1 MDETGDALAGVRA
14 LDFTGEL
21 GPYAGKLYVGLGA
34 EVIHLEPIG
43 GDPLRDVGPFY
54 KGVPGKERSLP
65 FLYYNA
71 GKRGMALDIKKTRGK
86 EIFVKLC
93 ETADVLLE
101 SFDPGYLDDL
111 GLSYNRLC
119 AVNPKLVQASITPF
133 GQFGPR
139 AGNPGCDITCCAL
152 GGVLF
157 LAGVEHDKP
166 VRLPDNQAYR
176 MAEGY
181 VAVGSSIAMF
191 FAKRTG
197 IGQFI
202 EVSCMESVSMAL
214 ENAAQFWDLDGKIRR
229 GRGREAGAA
238 THHPCKDGFV
248 MIVAIMGR
256 NKVMWEPFV
265 QWMKD
270 EGVEEWE
277 VFNDDKWIDENY
289 RSSPEGYELFCRIFE
304 RFTMQKDKLY
314 LYERGQAHR
323 VAISPVADGKD
334 ILENPQLEHRN
345 FWKTMY
351 HDNLKGEVTYPGAP
365 YELENSEWRLGNPA
379 PVLGQHTA
387 EILSETG
394 YDAHEIEALVREEVV
409 YVG

>member
-1 MDETGDALAGVRA
+1 
-14 LDFTGEL
+14 
-21 GPYAGKLYVGLGA
+21 
-34 EVIHLEPIG
+34 
-43 GDPLRDVGPFY
+43 
-54 KGVPGKERSLP
+54 
-65 FLYYNA
+65 
-71 GKRGMALDIKKTRGK
+71 
-86 EIFVKLC
+86 
-93 ETADVLLE
+93 
-101 SFDPGYLDDL
+101 
-111 GLSYNRLC
+111 
-119 AVNPKLVQASITPF
+119 
-133 GQFGPR
+133 
-139 AGNPGCDITCCAL
+139 
-152 GGVLF
+152 
-157 LAGVEHDKP
+157 
-166 VRLPDNQAYR
+166 
-176 MAEGY
+176 
-181 VAVGSSIAMF
+181 
-191 FAKRTG
+191 
-197 IGQFI
+197 
-202 EVSCMESVSMAL
+202 MESVSMAL